1 MLVLNMRASVTY
13 SGHNA
18 KTLEEQVQYDN
29 KTTCRVF
36 SSTGFRIRIFLRI
49 RIRIRILGVSG
60 GGGKGK
66 K

>member
-36 SSTGFRIRIFLRI
+36 SSTGFRIPIFL

-60 GGGKGK
+60 GGGGG
-66 K
+66 

>member
-36 SSTGFRIRIFLRI
+36 SSCSLVYRAQKAAFII
-49 RIRIRILGVSG
+49 
-60 GGGKGK
+60 
-66 K
+66 